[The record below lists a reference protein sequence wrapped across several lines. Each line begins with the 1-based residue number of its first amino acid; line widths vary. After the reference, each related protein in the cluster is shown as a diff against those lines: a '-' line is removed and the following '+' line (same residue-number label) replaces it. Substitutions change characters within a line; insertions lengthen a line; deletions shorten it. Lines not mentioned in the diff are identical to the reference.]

1 MKKVVITGIGAVT
14 PLGNTIQETWENLLQ
29 KRSGISQITRFDP
42 SGLPSRIAG
51 ELKGF
56 SAESYISRK
65 DILRLDPFIHYATAA
80 ADMALEDAGLKT
92 SGDLRNAGVVVGSSR
107 GGITSLET
115 ALEKHLLK
123 NRPFSAYLMS
133 SSTINM
139 ASSHISMKF
148 GIKGPS
154 LGISTACASGTNAI
168 GEAVRMI
175 RHSDIDIVIAGGS
188 EAPICRIA
196 VGGYGA
202 SGSLSKRNHESEKA
216 SRPFDNKRDGF
227 VIAEGAGILVLESL
241 DHALKRGVRIYAE
254 ISGYGMSSDAFHMT
268 QPNSEGEVLAI
279 QNALVDANIRT
290 NEVDYINAHAT
301 STKLGDSAETEAVKK
316 VFGEQSS
323 NIQISSCKSMLGH
336 MLGAAGAV
344 ETAVTALSISNGIIT
359 PTINLEEP
367 DPDCDLNYATSAIN
381 RDIEV
386 SITNSFGFGGANAV
400 LVLRKIQ
407 PSI

>member
-1 MKKVVITGIGAVT
+1 
-14 PLGNTIQETWENLLQ
+14 
-29 KRSGISQITRFDP
+29 
-42 SGLPSRIAG
+42 
-51 ELKGF
+51 
-56 SAESYISRK
+56 
-65 DILRLDPFIHYATAA
+65 
-80 ADMALEDAGLKT
+80 
-92 SGDLRNAGVVVGSSR
+92 
-107 GGITSLET
+107 
-115 ALEKHLLK
+115 
-123 NRPFSAYLMS
+123 YLMS

-202 SGSLSKRNHESEKA
+202 SGSLSKRNPDPEKA

-254 ISGYGMSSDAFHMT
+254 ISGYGMSSDAFHIT
-268 QPNSEGEVLAI
+268 QPDSEGEALAI
-279 QNALVDANIRT
+279 RNALVDANIRT

-301 STKLGDSAETEAVKK
+301 STKLGDSAETKAVKK

-407 PSI
+407 TSIE

>member
-1 MKKVVITGIGAVT
+1 MKTVVITGMGAVT
-14 PLGNTIQETWENLLQ
+14 PLGNTIEQTWDGLVQ
-29 KRSGISQITRFDP
+29 RRSGISHITRFDP

-56 SAESYISRK
+56 SAESHLSK
-65 DILRLDPFIHYATAA
+65 KEILRLDPFVHYAAA
-80 ADMALEDAGLKT
+80 AAEMAIED
-92 SGDLRNAGVVVGSSR
+92 SGIKPSGALRNAGVVIGSSR
-107 GGITSLET
+107 GGITSMES
-115 ALEKHLLK
+115 ALEKHILK
-123 NRPFSAYLMS
+123 KKPFSAYLMS

-148 GIKGPS
+148 SIKGPS

-175 RHSDIDIVIAGGS
+175 RNSDIDVVITGGS

-202 SGSLSKRNHESEKA
+202 SGSLSKRNNEPEKA

-227 VIAEGAGILVLESL
+227 VIAEGAGIIVLEEL
-241 DHALKRGVRIYAE
+241 GHALKRGARIYAE
-254 ISGYGMSSDAFHMT
+254 ISGYGVSSDAFHMT
-268 QPNSEGEVLAI
+268 QPDSEGEARAI
-279 QNALVDANIRT
+279 QNALVDANIST

-301 STKLGDSAETEAVKK
+301 STPLGDRTETNAVKI
-316 VFGEQSS
+316 VFGEESR
-323 NIQISSCKSMLGH
+323 NIHISSCKSMLGH

-344 ETAVTALSISNGIIT
+344 ETAITALSINKGMIT
-359 PTINLEEP
+359 PTINLGEH
-367 DPDCDLNYATSAIN
+367 DPDCDLNYVTSAIN
-381 RDIEV
+381 RNIAV

-407 PSI
+407 P